1 MSAFKIANGTSLAR
15 SRPKYFIC
23 VICIVILC
31 AAALIAYMMLES
43 RYTDMR
49 TETERRLAVQVQT
62 RAAQLSLLSAN
73 TKNQVRYL
81 GNRDLIRL
89 FTYEVFTAPTDD
101 SPEQAEQPV
110 SSDSAEAATSAPNAE
125 DADGEEGT
133 DSAEPLT
140 KAAHLQQQMPGMRR
154 LLANF
159 VREHAAFQASLLVT
173 DKEIFISNLIKP
185 QALSNAQIQGARSVF
200 ENGTAVFLPLYRDE
214 AGRLVSDYLHPISPP
229 LYVSDKDSRPVG
241 VLMVSVDVSSLV
253 HELPSPNS
261 VSGEQWRI
269 LQKTGSQLQEITIQK
284 SLSLRP
290 FSRWL
295 DGGDS
300 IPFGVR
306 SIPDGTRVYSIAAQ
320 IADTPLFI
328 SYEIHQSYAEENYLL
343 YKNNLL
349 VLVVVCII
357 CIFLL
362 IGMAWW
368 WLLGQREKAVS
379 VELHGLYKKVNAQKQ
394 LLDKV
399 NSAVPDGIVLKDLT
413 GKIAYANDSFGR
425 IVGQP
430 PLALVGQY
438 HESLIAPLTALQRL
452 HPKSNEVL
460 ETGDTSLYTETL
472 LIGEERHIFQ
482 VLSSPLRSDGVTIT
496 DLVLVYRDISDIVQ
510 AHEKSQHLTH
520 QMVTVLVRSLET
532 VDPYLSGQSML
543 TADLSHRLARMLDL
557 EFTHVTTVRAAG
569 SLALLGMLQLPTAL
583 RTKEGTLTADER
595 AQVRKHVEY
604 AAEMLKDI
612 DFGVPVQQA
621 IYQMYESMDGT
632 GYPKGLH
639 GADIC
644 IDARIL
650 SVANTFCAL
659 MRPRSYRQA
668 HDVQESLRILEGSKF
683 DRQIVDA
690 LRTFLLNSEGQDF
703 VKRFAQV

>member
-1 MSAFKIANGTSLAR
+1 MNASTIAKGTGLTQ

-23 VICIVILC
+23 ILCGVILF
-31 AAALIAYMMLES
+31 AAALIADMMLES
-43 RYTDMR
+43 KYTDMR
-49 TETERRLAVQVQT
+49 TETERRLTEQVQART
-62 RAAQLSLLSAN
+62 AELSQLSAN
-73 TKNQVRYL
+73 MKNQVRYL
-81 GNRDLIRL
+81 SNRDLIRL
-89 FTYEVFTAPTDD
+89 FTYEVYTAPTEELSSSAENNDTAESAETDD
-101 SPEQAEQPV
+101 SGEVVAKSV
-110 SSDSAEAATSAPNAE
+110 S
-125 DADGEEGT
+125 
-133 DSAEPLT
+133 
-140 KAAHLQQQMPGMRR
+140 LQQQMPGMRR
-154 LLANF
+154 LLTSF
-159 VREHAAFQASLLVT
+159 IREHNAFQASLLVT
-173 DKEIFISNLIKP
+173 DKEVFISNLTKP
-185 QALSNAQIQGARSVF
+185 PALHNAQIQGARSVF
-200 ENGTAVFLPLYRDE
+200 ERGKVLFLPLYSDE
-214 AGRLVSDYLHPISPP
+214 AGRLVSDVLYPIFPP
-229 LYVSDKDSRPVG
+229 LYVSEKDSRPVG
-241 VLMVSVDVSSLV
+241 VLMISLDVSSIV
-253 HELPSPNS
+253 HELPSPNP

-269 LQKTGSQLQEITIQK
+269 LQKTGSQLQEITFQK
-284 SLSLRP
+284 SLSMRP

-300 IPFGVR
+300 IPFDVR
-306 SIPDGTRVYSIAAQ
+306 SIPDGTRVYSIALQ
-320 IADTPLFI
+320 IPDTPLYI
-328 SYEIHQSYAEENYLL
+328 SCEIHQSYAEENYQL

-349 VLVVVCII
+349 IVVIACII
-357 CIFLL
+357 SVFLL

-413 GKIAYANDSFGR
+413 GKIAYANDSFGQ

-430 PLALVGQY
+430 PEALVGQY
-438 HESLIAPLTALQRL
+438 HESLIAPLTTLQRL

-460 ETGDTSLYTETL
+460 ETGDSSLYTETL

-543 TADLSHRLARMLDL
+543 TADLAHRLARLLDL
-557 EFTHVTTVRAAG
+557 EFVHVTTVRAAG
-569 SLALLGMLQLPTAL
+569 SLALLGMLQLPAAL
-583 RTKEGTLTADER
+583 RTKEGTLTESER

-604 AAEMLKDI
+604 ATEMLKDI

-639 GADIC
+639 GADIST
-644 IDARIL
+644 DARIL

-668 HDVQESLRILEGSKF
+668 HDVESSLRILDCAKF
-683 DRQIVDA
+683 DQQIVEV
-690 LRTFLLNSEGQDF
+690 LRTFLHSPDGQDF
-703 VKRFAQV
+703 VKRFEQTKAE